1 MLQSIMK
8 NLFTIVCSIY
18 IYKKLLNIKNKTFI
32 ELSALPFALTLSYLM
47 AYIRMYLPALTIIVL
62 AFFFSIYCLFIY
74 KKDILLTLTVTTIS
88 IGISYFLYTV
98 SVIIFM
104 PVTSILYIN
113 YKDSVIMNN
122 IGILSAGLGQS
133 CLSILL
139 FKIKKFKNGIPDIE
153 RKYKTDTI
161 IYISVL
167 LILAT
172 TLIYEYENT
181 LMIITVLFFFT
192 ILFGLTIFLWWRK
205 RLADKYINKV
215 YERNIKIL
223 EDTLS
228 TQKTEIENLS
238 KIIHKD
244 NKVLSAL
251 RLAVNEQYSNNG
263 ENSAELQ
270 NLLNEITHLEDE
282 RKECLTNYEQTTKTL
297 PKTGVFSTDM
307 IINYLLKRANKESII
322 FDVSITGDIPYMV
335 SDAIDT
341 YDLNTMLADLGEN
354 AIIATSHSAVKNI
367 LLIIGYRENTAFFD
381 IYDSGSAF
389 DAGVIA
395 SIGKRRHTT
404 HKNTGGSGIGLMTT
418 YELINKYHATFEIEE
433 LYNNKLFTK
442 RVSVLFDNNSR
453 IAIYSNRPEIIAAC
467 KSRSDI
473 QLHPIP

>member
-1 MLQSIMK
+1 MLQSLIK
-8 NLFTIVCSIY
+8 GFFTIMCSIY
-18 IYKKLLNIKNKTFI
+18 IYKRLLNIKKNTFI
-32 ELSALPFALTLSYLM
+32 EISSLPFALVLSYLM
-47 AYIRMYLPALTIIVL
+47 AYIRVHLPALTIIVL

-74 KKDILLTLTVTTIS
+74 KKDILITLTVTTIS

-104 PVTSILYIN
+104 PVTGILYMN
-113 YKDSVIMNN
+113 YKDSVIMNY
-122 IGILSAGLGQS
+122 IGILSAGFGQA

-139 FKIKKFKNGIPDIE
+139 FKIKRFKNGIPDIDS
-153 RKYKTDTI
+153 KYKTDAI

-172 TLIYEYENT
+172 TLIYEYKNT
-181 LMIITVLFFFT
+181 LMVITVLFFFT
-192 ILFGLTIFLWWRK
+192 IMFGLTIFLWWRK
-205 RLADKYINKV
+205 RLSDKYINKV
-215 YERNIKIL
+215 YERNINIL

-251 RLAVNEQYSNNG
+251 RLAVNEQYSNKDG
-263 ENSAELQ
+263 NSAELQ
-270 NLLNEITHLEDE
+270 KLLDEITHLEAE
-282 RKECLTNYEQTTKTL
+282 RKDCLTNYEQTTKTL

-307 IINYLLKRANKESII
+307 IINYLLKRATKDSII

-354 AIIATSHSAVKNI
+354 AIIATAHSTVKNI
-367 LLIIGYRENTAFFD
+367 LLIIGYRENTAFLD
-381 IYDSGSAF
+381 IYDSGSEF
-389 DAGVIA
+389 DASVIA

-404 HKNTGGSGIGLMTT
+404 HKDTGGSGIGLMTT

-442 RVSVLFDNNSR
+442 RVSVLFNNNSG
-453 IAIYSNRPEIIAAC
+453 ITIYSNRHEIIAAC
-467 KSRSDI
+467 KSRTDI
-473 QLHPIP
+473 QLQTTP